1 MNLAKFPRRGYVT
14 EPTPLEALPNFS
26 KALGADINIY
36 IKRDDLLPGT
46 AGGNK
51 TRKLDFSMAD
61 AINQGADTIITCG
74 AVQSNH
80 CRLTLAWA
88 VKEGLD
94 CHLVLEERVKD
105 SYNPEASGNN
115 FLFQLL
121 GVKSV
126 TVVPGGSNM
135 LGEMEKLAEKLR
147 AEDKKP
153 YIVPGGAS
161 NKIGALGYVSCAEE
175 VLRQLFDRGLAIDH
189 MVVPSGSAG
198 THAGI
203 IAGMVGNNAGI
214 PVTGIGVNRKK
225 PVQEAAVL
233 NLANETLEYIG
244 VETRV
249 PAEKVVAFDDY
260 VGPGYS
266 LPTDAMVEAVKKY
279 SGVDFNDWKTDED
292 AIAAA
297 KEHHVELPEVPTKGA
312 ILAEFFDAFVEDKLI
327 QPTFIYDYPVEI
339 SPLAKRKPDDP
350 AFTERFE
357 YFIDCTEYGNAFSEL
372 NDPIDQ
378 KGRFERQVAER
389 KAIEPDCKAQVDY
402 DYVNA
407 LEYGLPPTGGLGFG
421 VDRLVMLL
429 TDSASIRDV
438 LLFPTMKP
446 ID

>member
-147 AEDKKP
+147 AEGKKP

-175 VLRQLFDRGLAIDH
+175 VLRHGCPERQPWHPRGH
-189 MVVPSGSAG
+189 HRGHGRQQRGHPG
-198 THAGI
+198 HRHRRQ
-203 IAGMVGNNAGI
+203 
-214 PVTGIGVNRKK
+214 P
-225 PVQEAAVL
+225 QEA
-233 NLANETLEYIG
+233 
-244 VETRV
+244 R
-249 PAEKVVAFDDY
+249 
-260 VGPGYS
+260 
-266 LPTDAMVEAVKKY
+266 
-279 SGVDFNDWKTDED
+279 SGGRR
-292 AIAAA
+292 
-297 KEHHVELPEVPTKGA
+297 P
-312 ILAEFFDAFVEDKLI
+312 
-327 QPTFIYDYPVEI
+327 QP
-339 SPLAKRKPDDP
+339 
-350 AFTERFE
+350 
-357 YFIDCTEYGNAFSEL
+357 
-372 NDPIDQ
+372 
-378 KGRFERQVAER
+378 RQ
-389 KAIEPDCKAQVDY
+389 
-402 DYVNA
+402 
-407 LEYGLPPTGGLGFG
+407 
-421 VDRLVMLL
+421 
-429 TDSASIRDV
+429 
-438 LLFPTMKP
+438 
-446 ID
+446 